1 MNKDQAMRGS
11 LKDRSVEEFNLL
23 MDQYVLIINKLTDL
37 YEKIDDNEEIRETLN
52 SSSLWDNGITKD
64 LYEHLLDAL
73 DFKIVEVK

>member
-1 MNKDQAMRGS
+1 MNKDQAIS
-11 LKDRSVEEFNLL
+11 EFNLL

-37 YEKIDDNEEIRETLN
+37 
-52 SSSLWDNGITKD
+52 NGITKD

>member
-1 MNKDQAMRGS
+1 MNKDQAIS
-11 LKDRSVEEFNLL
+11 EFNLL

-37 YEKIDDNEEIRETLN
+37 YENIDDNEEIRETLN

>member
-1 MNKDQAMRGS
+1 MTKDQAIS
-11 LKDRSVEEFNLL
+11 EFNLL